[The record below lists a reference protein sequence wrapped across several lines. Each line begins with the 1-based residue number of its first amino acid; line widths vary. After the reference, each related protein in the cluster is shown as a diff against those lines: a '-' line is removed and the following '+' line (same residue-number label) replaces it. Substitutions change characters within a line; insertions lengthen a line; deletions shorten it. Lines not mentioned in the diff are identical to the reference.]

1 MINQDEDMKMSFRY
15 IFALN
20 CCRGLLDHK
29 LFLNI
34 IALNWYECAHSLI
47 IFLWTIL
54 SSIHWF
60 IIWSSLSPSWF
71 KHCLFSFSKVH
82 CIAPRSV
89 EENWCHFCQE
99 FANLVDVFLVW
110 KSFLFWNQI
119 SHFKGHV
126 YSSLIVEMKSE
137 RCQFLKVF
145 LEIKLYWSKIQH
157 TLFNVVLWLS
167 CILREKKLTRCKIKM
182 AFPWFFVS
190 ILNSNFGYIFWLSV
204 MRWPFMNFKKNKV
217 PESKLEAL
225 SRNIVSFS

>member
-20 CCRGLLDHK
+20 CCRRLLDHK

-54 SSIHWF
+54 SLVYWF

-89 EENWCHFCQE
+89 EEIWCHFCQE
-99 FANLVDVFLVW
+99 FENLSYFGIKSHISKVMSIQVWLLKWNQRDVNFWKYFW
-110 KSFLFWNQI
+110 KSSFIGQRSNTR
-119 SHFKGHV
+119 
-126 YSSLIVEMKSE
+126 YSM
-137 RCQFLKVF
+137 
-145 LEIKLYWSKIQH
+145 
-157 TLFNVVLWLS
+157 
-167 CILREKKLTRCKIKM
+167 
-182 AFPWFFVS
+182 
-190 ILNSNFGYIFWLSV
+190 
-204 MRWPFMNFKKNKV
+204 
-217 PESKLEAL
+217 
-225 SRNIVSFS
+225 

>member
-1 MINQDEDMKMSFRY
+1 MKIWRCPSGTSLLSIVVGVYWIINCSWTSLPLID
-15 IFALN
+15 LN
-20 CCRGLLDHK
+20 VL
-29 LFLNI
+29 
-34 IALNWYECAHSLI
+34 
-47 IFLWTIL
+47 
-54 SSIHWF
+54 IHWLSFFEPYCPQF
-60 IIWSSLSPSWF
+60 IDSSFDHLYPPADLNTVCFPSRRSIVLPPGVSRRIDVISVRNLQTWSMF
-71 KHCLFSFSKVH
+71 FF
-82 CIAPRSV
+82 
-89 EENWCHFCQE
+89 
-99 FANLVDVFLVW
+99 W

-157 TLFNVVLWLS
+157 TLFNIVLWLS

-204 MRWPFMNFKKNKV
+204 MRWPFMNLWKNKV

-225 SRNIVSFS
+225 SRKIVSFS

>member
-29 LFLNI
+29 SFLNI

-54 SSIHWF
+54 SSVHWF

-71 KHCLFSFSKVH
+71 KHYLFSFSKVH
-82 CIAPRSV
+82 CIAQGVSRRIDVISV
-89 EENWCHFCQE
+89 R
-99 FANLVDVFLVW
+99 NLQTWSMFFFW

-157 TLFNVVLWLS
+157 TLFNIVLWLS

-225 SRNIVSFS
+225 SRKIVSFS